1 MRFTAAAVVLT
12 LFTAAC
18 TPATPDDRATGNSSA
33 PVTPALP
40 GPSEQGGTGELAD
53 QELCDAMS
61 YRILVGSSVDDTNFP
76 VGPRLRVFGMNDII
90 TQDYIPQRTN
100 VVFDGSREIIRVY
113 CG

>member
-1 MRFTAAAVVLT
+1 MRFTFAFGVLA
-12 LFTAAC
+12 LLVTACAP
-18 TPATPDDRATGNSSA
+18 TTPDDRVGVGDSVAGTQ
-33 PVTPALP
+33 ALP
-40 GPSEQGGTGELAD
+40 GPSEQGGTGSLAD
-53 QELCDAMS
+53 QELCDAAS

-100 VVFDGSREIIRVY
+100 VVFGGSREIIRVY